1 MRVSKTIS
9 APTQNVWQVL
19 VDTKQWPT
27 WGPSVK
33 AVSCPQQYISAGLKG
48 KIQTIFGI
56 WINFEITRFEPLKYW
71 EWKVAGIPATGH
83 KLKEIDNNNCEI
95 IFELPF
101 ITFPYAL
108 ICLRAID
115 RIAHL
120 AKDVDTT
127 SDRSD

>member
-9 APTQNVWQVL
+9 SPTQNVWQVL
-19 VDTKQWPT
+19 IDTKLWPT

-33 AVSCPQQYISAGLKG
+33 AVSCTQRYISAGLKG

-56 WINFEITRFEPLKYW
+56 WINFEITRFEPLSYW

-83 KLKEIDNNNCEI
+83 KLREINSNNCEL
-95 IFELPF
+95 IFELPL

-108 ICLRAID
+108 ICLRAIN
-115 RIAHL
+115 RIAYL

-127 SDRSD
+127 SYGSD